1 MWAIS
6 TLRQSPPAHIIRDE
20 WLTALLSVYI
30 KSGSFP
36 RDTTAIKPVRW
47 RCAFHAAIAAVSRQS
62 IEPLSCH
69 PCDSPHSDRSPSIR
83 GPKGVLPEYL
93 ENFPLNNI
101 KLLTYSWFNDKDLV
115 SALTTQVTNV
125 ADTLFI
131 LY

>member
-30 KSGSFP
+30 KSGSFL

-62 IEPLSCH
+62 IEPLTRH
-69 PCDSPHSDRSPSIR
+69 PCDSPHSDRSQVRHPSKR
-83 GPKGVLPEYL
+83 GPKRVLPEYL
-93 ENFPLNNI
+93 EYFPLNI
-101 KLLTYSWFNDKDLV
+101 ITLLTYSWFNDNDNNNK
-115 SALTTQVTNV
+115 
-125 ADTLFI
+125 
-131 LY
+131 